1 MSQRDITFGLQADGI
16 GGVRDGL
23 SEHFQCSFELR
34 YSDYL
39 GGDYYLAKLGG
50 EEIRV
55 QWNRDGDDIAEE
67 DFPDAT
73 VLVLVDGCS
82 SPDRWNKWAHEVN
95 ATLIREN
102 VY

>member
-1 MSQRDITFGLQADGI
+1 MNQRDITY
-16 GGVRDGL
+16 GVSAENIEVVRNEL
-23 SEHFQCSFELR
+23 AAQFQCEFELR

-39 GGDYYLAKLGG
+39 GGDYYFAKSGA

-67 DFPDAT
+67 DFPEAT
-73 VLVLVDGCS
+73 VLVLVDGCA
-82 SPDRWNKWAHEVN
+82 SPEQWQHWAASVN